1 MVTNG
6 IMYVFVTSIV

>member
-6 IMYVFVTSIV
+6 IMGFIIPVA